1 MILVVGASS
10 KPGQKL
16 IPMLVDKG
24 YQVRALTRNPQQL
37 DFAHFPGIEVIEGD
51 LRQPDTLLRAC
62 EGVEAVVSSVTA
74 VVRVGDNNVH
84 TVDDAGNRL
93 LMETAK
99 RSGVKRFVLVSAC
112 GAAAVCAVFRGR
124 VEHPRVELAGRV

>member
-62 EGVEAVVSSVTA
+62 EGVDVWRACSLRHFPRARRTF
-74 VVRVGDNNVH
+74 
-84 TVDDAGNRL
+84 
-93 LMETAK
+93 
-99 RSGVKRFVLVSAC
+99 SG
-112 GAAAVCAVFRGR
+112 
-124 VEHPRVELAGRV
+124 